1 MNLLNRAFNKDE
13 NPNKNLWMVAQ
24 KIETCGRQIFRL
36 DGSDKIIEFLS
47 SSFGINKVKINMLSY
62 DNTKKK
68 GDKKQEELEFYL
80 DFSDVL
86 VLCEDILNNNFAK
99 KVKQEKIKKEKDSN
113 YYYQPLYQ
121 YEGGNSAEALAERG
135 KSRKDG
141 KPLFRRFKIIV
152 STKSTNACAFQIE
165 KGPGKKSD
173 KGGIIADY
181 TSVKQL
187 SGPDDAYMMIAISPE
202 NLKRLAVVLK
212 AHINAYITAQY
223 TLVAAAQENNYLYYS
238 LIKRDDENRE
248 ATRSIFKHVSA
259 VSKLL
264 KNLNLQKN
272 LEKDLPQTPPAQK
285 QQYTVDE
292 ETGEVIETDYD
303 DVPF

>member
-24 KIETCGRQIFRL
+24 RIESCGRQIFRL

-47 SSFGINKVKINMLSY
+47 NSFGINKVKINMLSY
-62 DNTKKK
+62 DNTKQK

-80 DFSDVL
+80 DFADVL
-86 VLCEDILNNNFAK
+86 VLCDDILNNNFAK
-99 KVKQEKIKKEKDSN
+99 KVKYEKMKKEKDSS

-121 YEGGNSAEALAERG
+121 FEGGNSAEALAERG

-181 TSVKQL
+181 ASVKQL
-187 SGPDDAYMMIAISPE
+187 TGPDDAYMMIAISPE
-202 NLKRLAVVLK
+202 NLKRLAVVLR
-212 AHINAYITAQY
+212 AHINAYISAQY
-223 TLVAAAQENNYLYYS
+223 MLVATEQESNYLYHS
-238 LIKRDDENRE
+238 LVQRDEDNRE
-248 ATRSIFKHVSA
+248 AIRKIFKHVTA
-259 VSKLL
+259 IAKFL
-264 KNLNLQKN
+264 KNVDFHKN
-272 LEKDLPQTPPAQK
+272 VEEEIPQSSPSP
-285 QQYTVDE
+285 QYTVDE
-292 ETGEVIETDYD
+292 ETGEVIEENYD